1 LGFSFFFSRE
11 STYALLEKMGQIVHH
26 KFSNPCWYINFPGYT
41 TRKCTTAGAPETLTA
56 GVFVFAGDLLAGG
69 NPLPPAFFK
78 SPVVSVVI
86 PGAFLK
92 SPAVLA

>member
-1 LGFSFFFSRE
+1 MIVLGYTRLFDGEVVFSD
-11 STYALLEKMGQIVHH
+11 YVV
-26 KFSNPCWYINFPGYT
+26 T

-78 SPVVSVVI
+78 SPVVSVII